1 MRPVESLV
9 VRVCTLACLA
19 IATGCSQ
26 PEQPMTQPASKYELP
41 DYARRFRW
49 RALDVGNCM
58 EVITA
63 NREVLA
69 TVYRDSIDF
78 LNDAAP
84 GQQPVILGAT
94 QTGLATLSSTHVAL
108 MEPWDSTLV
117 HWKGGGYLDYVRSD
131 AAIRRIAG
139 SEVLDFGGNPE
150 WNHEAILVSGFRAFC
165 IYPFGNPLDGVTWAE
180 DLPVVPILEYDEPSP
195 LGRAEWMKALAWMV
209 GDSALQN
216 AKRAFAG
223 VSERYEHAL
232 GMGLPQADSL
242 VVLTGSVEQGVWSAP
257 NARSFV
263 AQLLRDAGARYALA
277 DEASDGNVELSLES
291 LYSMSGEV
299 DALGLVVYEP
309 DTANF
314 TLSKWVQSNPHHPQI
329 LPTSG
334 RVFAANAMTCDYFGW
349 WVANPDAMLRNLRQ
363 VLYGEGDEAQGT
375 PSPCF
380 KWLAP

>member
-1 MRPVESLV
+1 MRPVDSLLA
-9 VRVCTLACLA
+9 RVCALAWLA

-26 PEQPMTQPASKYELP
+26 SEQPMTQTASSYELP
-41 DYARRFRW
+41 DHARRFRW
-49 RALDVGNCM
+49 RVLDSGNCM
-58 EVITA
+58 EVLTA
-63 NREVLA
+63 KHEVLT
-69 TVYRDSIDF
+69 TVYRDSSDF
-78 LNDAAP
+78 LNDAVS
-84 GQQPVILGAT
+84 GQQSVILDAT

-108 MEPWDSTLV
+108 MEPWDATLV

-131 AAIRRIAG
+131 AANQRIARG
-139 SEVLDFGGNPE
+139 EVLDFGGNPE
-150 WNHEAILVSGFRAFC
+150 WNHEAFLVSDFRAFC

-209 GDSALQN
+209 GDTALQE

-223 VSERYEHAL
+223 VSMRYERARST
-232 GMGLPQADSL
+232 GLPQADSL
-242 VVLTGSVEQGVWSAP
+242 VVLTGSVEQGAWSAP

-263 AQLLRDAGARYALA
+263 AQLLLDAGARYALA
-277 DEASDGNVELSLES
+277 DQASDGNVELSLES
-291 LYSMSGEV
+291 LYAMRGEV

-314 TLSKWVQSNPHHPQI
+314 TLTNWIQSNPHHAQI
-329 LPTSG
+329 LPASG

-349 WVANPDAMLRNLRQ
+349 WVANPDAMLQNLRQ
-363 VLYGEGDEAQGT
+363 VLYGEGEATGGT

>member
-1 MRPVESLV
+1 MRPVDSLV

-19 IATGCSQ
+19 IGTGCSQ
-26 PEQPMTQPASKYELP
+26 PEQPMTQPASSYEFP
-41 DYARRFRW
+41 DYAQRFRW
-49 RALDVGNCM
+49 RALDGRNCL

-63 NREVLA
+63 NQEVLA
-69 TVYRDSIDF
+69 TVYRDSSDF
-78 LNDAAP
+78 LNDTAP
-84 GQQPVILGAT
+84 GQQSVILGST

-108 MEPWDSTLV
+108 MEPWDSTLA

-131 AAIRRIAG
+131 AAIQRVAG

-165 IYPFGNPLDGVTWAE
+165 IYPFGNPLEGVTWAE

-209 GDSALQN
+209 GDSALQD
-216 AKRAFAG
+216 AERAFAG
-223 VSERYEHAL
+223 VSERYERARSA
-232 GMGLPQADSL
+232 GLPQPDSL

-277 DEASDGNVELSLES
+277 DEVSVGNVELSLES
-291 LYSMSGEV
+291 LYAMRGEV

-314 TLSKWVQSNPHHPQI
+314 TLSNWVQSNPHHAQI
-329 LPTSG
+329 LPTSN

-363 VLYGEGDEAQGT
+363 VLYGEDLQGT

-380 KWLAP
+380 NWLAP